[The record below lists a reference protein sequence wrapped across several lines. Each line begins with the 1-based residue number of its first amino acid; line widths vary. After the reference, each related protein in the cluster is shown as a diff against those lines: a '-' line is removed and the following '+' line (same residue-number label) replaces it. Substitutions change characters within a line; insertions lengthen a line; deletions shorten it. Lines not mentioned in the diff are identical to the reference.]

1 MTDLPEMFQRD
12 ADGQIRFRGHRIR
25 LIDVVARYEEGHAPE
40 AILVDFYP
48 TLTLALVYRAIAF
61 FLENETEIRALI
73 AQNDRTVEALKA
85 RAPHTPGIPELRK
98 RLEAKRRA
106 EAS

>member
-12 ADGQIRFRGHRIR
+12 ADGQIRFKGHRIR
-25 LIDVVARYEEGHAPE
+25 LIDVVARFEEGHAPE

-48 TLTLALVYRAIAF
+48 TLSLAQIYRAVAF
-61 FLENETEIRALI
+61 YLENEPDVRGLI
-73 AQNDRTVEALKA
+73 AQNDRMVEALKA
-85 RAPHTPGIPELRK
+85 NAPRTPGIPELRK
-98 RLEAKRRA
+98 RLDAKRRA